1 MFLFLPDRWRKHSL
15 ELGHSSVY
23 GDQELHVVKGHC
35 GGHGVRVVF
44 VIYAQ
49 VSTRRLTPPVHC
61 QVQRCGLNALG
72 RHLTQRIGERRREF
86 QLSIKPN
93 QRP

>member
-1 MFLFLPDRWRKHSL
+1 MFLFLFLPDRWRKNSL

-35 GGHGVRVVF
+35 GGHGVRVVLI
-44 VIYAQ
+44 IYAQ
-49 VSTRRLTPPVHC
+49 VSTRRLTSPVHC

-72 RHLTQRIGERRREF
+72 RHLYPKDRRE
-86 QLSIKPN
+86 KA
-93 QRP
+93 